1 MADAII
7 AIAIALFAAGAVAGV
22 IVIVSIGI
30 RREERDFLRTGRV
43 SLTRQAPG
51 RVSHGARSVQ
61 GVYVRQR
68 ADSDRAAARRQDTLV

>member
-7 AIAIALFAAGAVAGV
+7 AIAVAIFVAGVAVGV
-22 IVIVSIGI
+22 IVIVSMGI
-30 RREERDFLRTGRV
+30 RKEEQDFLRTGRI

-51 RVSHGARSVQ
+51 RVSHGARLVH

-68 ADSDRAAARRQDTLV
+68 ADLDPSAASWQATLV

>member
-7 AIAIALFAAGAVAGV
+7 AIAVAIFVAGV
-22 IVIVSIGI
+22 AVGVIVLVSIGI
-30 RREERDFLRTGRV
+30 LREERDFLRTGRI

-51 RVSHGARSVQ
+51 RVSHGARSLN

-68 ADSDRAAARRQDTLV
+68 VPANPADARWQDTLV